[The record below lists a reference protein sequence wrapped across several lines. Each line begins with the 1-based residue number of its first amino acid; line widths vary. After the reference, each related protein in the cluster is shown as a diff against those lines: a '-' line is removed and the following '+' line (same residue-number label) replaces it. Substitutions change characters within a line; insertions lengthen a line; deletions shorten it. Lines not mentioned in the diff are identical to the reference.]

1 MRPID
6 ADRLYLHL
14 NDWAYAEAPDE
25 RHTGT
30 ERKIKEAI
38 YETIQGCMQAVEDQ
52 PTISITITT
61 QEEYGR

>member
-1 MRPID
+1 MRAID

-30 ERKIKEAI
+30 EKEIKQAI
-38 YETIQGCMQAVEDQ
+38 YETIQGCMKAVEDQ
-52 PTISITITT
+52 PTITT
-61 QEEYGR
+61 REDDGR